1 MHGFRRVIVS
11 GWILLLLPI
20 VGVVAAEGIPR
31 TQFNFKTP
39 SPVVY
44 EVAPLAKRAD
54 GPRWLQAHE
63 RDRPGVRVEFGSQII
78 LRLAKGQALG
88 QTTDG
93 LGLEFVREFAPQ
105 LFILEAR
112 SVWNALVAAETLS
125 LRDGVQVSHPVRRR
139 PMQKMTRLA
148 KRPND
153 PLFPLQWTLENR
165 DAETGAILGPEFNIR
180 EAWAT
185 ATGKGIVIG
194 FADDGVELTHTDF
207 QGQGA
212 EDLHYNFTIE
222 QPKGEP
228 LNTRQNHGTV
238 VAGLAVAT
246 INNGKGIAGVSPGA
260 RFASQVVWDAGDSFA
275 TELEVANMFKHR
287 VDAIHVQ
294 NHSWGSSSIE
304 QLDVPEIEAVAI
316 NEAIENGRDGKG
328 VIMVRV
334 TGNNRSS
341 DWSAADDGYSNDPRV
356 VTVGAVGADG
366 RVAGFSN
373 AGACVL
379 CAGLIGETG
388 GDHPVYSTDRM
399 GSLGWNRKSNNDD
412 PEVGSYIAI
421 DRGGNS
427 YSVPQIAGIVAL
439 MLEVNPELTYRDV
452 QQVLIHASRH
462 YDFEDPFLAPNAA
475 GYWFSINTGFGVP
488 DAGSS
493 VRLSK
498 HWTIAES
505 LVEKTYKEE
514 SLNNVPDD
522 GLLVQTILGGAVNT
536 FRASPGN
543 GLVPDDPIEALPL
556 IDVGKALK
564 PIVTNLSGAGALI
577 QRGGAFFSEKV
588 RHAADAG
595 AVFAVIYNHTGGDER
610 FILGD
615 MNSVPIP
622 AVFITQNDGEKIR
635 TIMASTAEERVKVK
649 LALEQTG
656 AVINVPD
663 SLLCEQVGVRVDM
676 KHPIRGDI
684 RLTVKSPSGTRSVL
698 QANVPSGSDWRSDWV
713 FWSNQFFYEPAKGD
727 WTIAVTDMAESF
739 TGVLSSIE
747 LTVRGT
753 ALNDKDNDGLDDEW
767 EQANFGSL
775 DEGRLDDPDRD
786 GWPNSREQAMHTN
799 PALFD
804 REFDVRLR
812 SLADGRLRFRWPAWH
827 GFRFHVQSAAAVDGV
842 WTDRAL
848 VEPGQYESEWVA
860 EPQSVSDRFF
870 RVKAELKP

>member
-1 MHGFRRVIVS
+1 M
-11 GWILLLLPI
+11 LLPI
-20 VGVVAAEGIPR
+20 VGAVAAEGLPR

-39 SPVVY
+39 SPVAY
-44 EVAPLAKRAD
+44 EVALLAKRAE

-88 QTTDG
+88 KATAG
-93 LGLEFVREFAPQ
+93 LGLEVVREFAPQ

-112 SVWNALVAAETLS
+112 SVWNALVAAETLG

-139 PMQKMTRLA
+139 PMQKMSRLA

-194 FADDGVELTHTDF
+194 FADDGVELMHTDF

-222 QPKGEP
+222 KPKGEP

-260 RFASQVVWDAGDSFA
+260 RFASQVVWDAGDSFG

-316 NEAIENGRDGKG
+316 DEAIENGRDGKG

-399 GSLGWNRKSNNDD
+399 GSVGWNRKSNNDD

-439 MLEVNPELTYRDV
+439 MLEANPELTYRDV

-475 GYWFSINTGFGVP
+475 GYCFSINTGFGVP

-493 VRLSK
+493 VRLAK
-498 HWTIAES
+498 HWTNAES

-615 MNSVPIP
+615 MDSVPIP

-649 LALEQTG
+649 LGLEQTG

-747 LTVRGT
+747 LSVRGT
-753 ALNDKDNDGLDDEW
+753 ALTDTDNDGLDDEW

-775 DEGRLDDPDRD
+775 DKERLDDPDRD

-812 SLADGRLRFRWPAWH
+812 PLADGRLRFSWPAWH
-827 GFRFHVQSAAAVDGV
+827 GFRFHVQSAAAVDGE
-842 WTDRAL
+842 WIDRSL

-860 EPQSVSDRFF
+860 EPESGSDRFF

>member
-20 VGVVAAEGIPR
+20 VGAVAAEGLPR
-31 TQFNFKTP
+31 MQFNFKTP
-39 SPVVY
+39 SPVAY
-44 EVAPLAKRAD
+44 EVAPLAKRAE

-63 RDRPGVRVEFGSQII
+63 RDRPGVRVEFGSEII

-88 QTTDG
+88 QATAG

-112 SVWNALVAAETLS
+112 SVWNALVAAETLG

-180 EAWAT
+180 EAWAM

-260 RFASQVVWDAGDSFA
+260 RFASQVVWDAGDSFG

-304 QLDVPEIEAVAI
+304 QLDVPSIEAVAI
-316 NEAIENGRDGKG
+316 NEAIENGRGGKG

-334 TGNNRSS
+334 TGNNRGS

-379 CAGLIGETG
+379 CTGLIGETG

-399 GSLGWNRKSNNDD
+399 GSVGWNRKSNNDD

-439 MLEVNPELTYRDV
+439 MLEANPELTYRDV

-493 VRLSK
+493 VRLAK
-498 HWTIAES
+498 HWTNAES

-564 PIVTNLSGAGALI
+564 RIVTNLSGAGALI

-615 MNSVPIP
+615 MDSVPIP

-812 SLADGRLRFRWPAWH
+812 SLVDGRLRFSWPAWH
-827 GFRFHVQSAAAVDGV
+827 GFRFHVQSATTVDGK

-848 VEPGQYESEWVA
+848 VEPGQYESEWVT
-860 EPQSVSDRFF
+860 EPQSGNDRFF